1 MKAQRWGLGTRLL
14 LATVAVVLVGAGTA
28 WLVAASLGPRIFHE
42 HMVAGQAADE
52 PVAYH
57 AEWAFRDA
65 STLSLALALM
75 AALLASVAVSLFLT
89 RRVTTSLTA
98 ATTAARAVAAGD
110 HSVRVPHVGMGRELD
125 ELAEALNTTATD
137 LAEVEATRTRML
149 GNLAHEIRTPLAIL
163 DGYLQAIA
171 DGVHDADEETVT
183 LLRDQVTRLARL
195 GEDIALVTTA
205 EEGRLTMRRTRVAV
219 TDLLST
225 ARAQAESRYR
235 ERGVA
240 LTVEVSPAAAHA
252 MVEVDPDRL
261 GQVLTNLLDNAL
273 RHTPAG
279 GHVELA
285 ADRDGPWLSVHVR
298 DDGEGIAAEH
308 LPHLFDRFYRV
319 DTARD
324 RAHGGSGVGLA
335 IARAITRA
343 HGGTVAATSAGP
355 GAGSI
360 FTVRVPA
367 AGVGGT
373 GLMKSR

>member
-1 MKAQRWGLGTRLL
+1 MRAQRWGLGTRLL
-14 LATVAVVLVGAGTA
+14 VATVAVVLVGAGTA

-52 PVAYH
+52 PVVYH

-65 STLSLALALM
+65 STLSLSLALL
-75 AALLASVAVSLFLT
+75 AALVASVAVSLFLT
-89 RRVTTSLTA
+89 RRVTVSLTA
-98 ATTAARAVAAGD
+98 ATTAARAVASGE
-110 HSVRVPHVGMGRELD
+110 HSVRVPRVGMGRELD

-183 LLRDQVTRLARL
+183 LLRNQVTRLARL

-219 TDLLST
+219 TDLLS
-225 ARAQAESRYR
+225 AAGAQAESRYR

-240 LTVEVSPAAAHA
+240 LAVEVSPAAAHA
-252 MVEVDPDRL
+252 VVEADPDRL

-285 ADRDGPWLSVHVR
+285 ADRDGPWLALDVR

-335 IARAITRA
+335 IVRAITRV
-343 HGGTVAATSAGP
+343 HGGTVTATSAGP
-355 GAGSI
+355 GAGSA

-367 AGVGGT
+367 AGVDGA

>member
-1 MKAQRWGLGTRLL
+1 MRAQRWGLGTRLL

-52 PVAYH
+52 PVVHH

-75 AALLASVAVSLFLT
+75 AALTASVAVSLFLT
-89 RRVTTSLTA
+89 RRVTASLTA
-98 ATTAARAVAAGD
+98 ATTAARAVAAGE

-137 LAEVEATRTRML
+137 LAEVEAARTRML

-163 DGYLQAIA
+163 DGYLLAIA

-183 LLRDQVTRLARL
+183 LLRDQVTRLVRL

-219 TDLLST
+219 SELLSA
-225 ARAQAESRYR
+225 ARAQAASRYR

-240 LTVEVSPAAAHA
+240 LIVEVSPAAADA
-252 MVEVDPDRL
+252 ELEADPDRL

-273 RHTPAG
+273 RHTPPG
-279 GHVELA
+279 GRVELA
-285 ADRDGPWLSVHVR
+285 ADRDGSWVNVHVT
-298 DDGEGIAAEH
+298 DDGEGIATEH
-308 LPHLFDRFYRV
+308 LSHLFDRFYRA

-343 HGGTVAATSAGP
+343 HGGTVTAASAGP
-355 GAGSI
+355 GTGST

-367 AGVGGT
+367 AGG
-373 GLMKSR
+373 